1 MTGGR
6 GESRIHQ
13 RQQPSGLQRS
23 RQRGDVLGRARD
35 RAEGTL
41 VPSAVTPSAPDHGV
55 THESNPSTNQ
65 ISQR

>member
-23 RQRGDVLGRARD
+23 RQRDDVLGRARD
-35 RAEGTL
+35 RSEGDL
-41 VPSAVTPSAPDHGV
+41 GSIRGDADPPIMA
-55 THESNPSTNQ
+55 
-65 ISQR
+65 